1 MTAAAL
7 AALVAAAPGPA
18 ASHPAPT
25 PLPARIQQIVVHVP
39 GGPSFR
45 DPDRRFRF
53 FTPEKTQAL
62 WKPQFGAH
70 WIVWTDG
77 SLWPRHHAP
86 GEPASR
92 RPPVDRPADDEWRRR
107 LAGEAAPV
115 YGHLHNGNSHTV
127 GIEVS
132 HSGKSGDP
140 FPEAQVKTLAW
151 LLRTLLDM
159 SGGRLTAASIRGHKD
174 LDRRPAYVNET
185 CARPGCPVYVD
196 AAGRPFRR
204 RVDPPEGLFEAL
216 RREGL
221 DVPRPPGG
229 DVELL
234 RTESI
239 PEGARPAVAR
249 P

>member
-107 LAGEAAPV
+107 LAAEAAPV

>member
-1 MTAAAL
+1 LTAAAL
-7 AALVAAAPGPA
+7 AALVVAGPP
-18 ASHPAPT
+18 ASHPSAAS
-25 PLPARIQQIVVHVP
+25 LPSRIREIVIHVP

-45 DPDRRFRF
+45 NPDPRFRF
-53 FTPEKTQAL
+53 FTPAETQAL
-62 WKPQFGAH
+62 WKPKFGAH

-92 RPPVDRPADDEWRRR
+92 LPPTDRPADDEWRRR
-107 LAGEAAPV
+107 LAAEAAPV

-132 HSGKSGDP
+132 HSGRSNDP
-140 FPEAQVKTLAW
+140 FPEAQVKSLAW
-151 LLRTLLDM
+151 LLRTLVDM
-159 SGGRLTAASIRGHKD
+159 SGGRIKMAQIHGHKD
-174 LDRRPAYVNET
+174 LDRRPAYVMDS
-185 CARPGCPVYVD
+185 CATPGCAVYVD
-196 AAGRPFRR
+196 ANGRPFRR
-204 RVDPPEGLFEAL
+204 RVDPPEGLFAAL

-221 DVPRPPGG
+221 DIPRPPDG

-239 PEGARPAVAR
+239 PEGARPRVAR
-249 P
+249 

>member
-7 AALVAAAPGPA
+7 AALLVAAPGPA

-107 LAGEAAPV
+107 LAAEAAPV